1 MLLTYLVP
9 LVDQPGSE
17 SALLKG
23 LSSFS
28 AWSLK
33 CQVKNK
39 PLEQNLKCVV
49 NKKPW
54 VFKGKLLHLC
64 ALTSA

>member
-1 MLLTYLVP
+1 MLLTHLVP
-9 LVDQPGSE
+9 LVDQPGLE
-17 SALLKG
+17 SAVLKG

-28 AWSLK
+28 AWSPK
-33 CQVKNK
+33 CHVKNK
-39 PLEQNLKCVV
+39 PLEQNLKCVADR
-49 NKKPW
+49 KPW